1 MSLATVFAEGS
12 GEEGEIITF
21 NYDASFYVSDFD
33 LSLVRNQDILKAV
46 LNDGKAVFY
55 DFKFESNYVEV
66 FLILRLESH
75 FSSPVLDTQFPVMT
89 LMIAKQTVL
98 LWLLQRLRKSLKRQ
112 LKLTLNQKVFLI

>member
-1 MSLATVFAEGS
+1 MPFTQVQKRDKFLRTKVLKAKNHNNFSAFSLATVFAEGS

-21 NYDASFYVSDFD
+21 NYDASFYVGDFD

-66 FLILRLESH
+66 FY
-75 FSSPVLDTQFPVMT
+75 
-89 LMIAKQTVL
+89 
-98 LWLLQRLRKSLKRQ
+98 
-112 LKLTLNQKVFLI
+112 

>member
-1 MSLATVFAEGS
+1 MG
-12 GEEGEIITF
+12 
-21 NYDASFYVSDFD
+21 DFD

-75 FSSPVLDTQFPVMT
+75 FFKSCAGYTIPCDDFDDCKADGTALVAAA
-89 LMIAKQTVL
+89 IAKITQ
-98 LWLLQRLRKSLKRQ
+98 
-112 LKLTLNQKVFLI
+112 